1 MQFVDMDKT
10 LCLYTHWPPQSYT
23 RTPTHGCSSF
33 GQNSARPMK
42 RMLIA
47 NANLLHAGNKEQV
60 PYATSSVSVHAA
72 VAIKYVSSLWHD

>member
-1 MQFVDMDKT
+1 
-10 LCLYTHWPPQSYT
+10 
-23 RTPTHGCSSF
+23 
-33 GQNSARPMK
+33 MK